1 MLKFE
6 LRFLR
11 IFAKLLLNIFPTHEI
26 WSENKFKCGYLL
38 LCCLTYISL
47 LISNF
52 GKSSGSQ
59 ISLQLL
65 IHDYVSM

>member
-26 WSENKFKCGYLL
+26 WSENKLWLSPALLFDLYQSAYLKFW
-38 LCCLTYISL
+38 I
-47 LISNF
+47 IFWFPNF
-52 GKSSGSQ
+52 ITVVNS
-59 ISLQLL
+59 
-65 IHDYVSM
+65 

>member
-26 WSENKFKCGYLL
+26 WSENKFKCGCLL
-38 LCCLTYISL
+38 LCCLTLYQSAYLKFWI
-47 LISNF
+47 IFWFPNF
-52 GKSSGSQ
+52 ITVVNS
-59 ISLQLL
+59 
-65 IHDYVSM
+65 